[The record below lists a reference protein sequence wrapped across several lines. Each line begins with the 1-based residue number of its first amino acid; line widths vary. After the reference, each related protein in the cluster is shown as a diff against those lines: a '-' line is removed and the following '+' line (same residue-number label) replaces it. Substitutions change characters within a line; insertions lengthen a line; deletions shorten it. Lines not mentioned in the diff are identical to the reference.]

1 MCQDRELSF
10 PDADCLVYL
19 REPGQ
24 PTTGPSFRIHIS
36 QLAEKGLYP
45 LLNRCIT
52 SAAPIPKSRSRRNSS
67 PQNSDVFELYLP
79 APANAS
85 RDETIAQHLDTRNL
99 FAWVYNIPLTGR
111 TLGKSSVGL
120 LRRIN
125 TYLPDSV
132 VSNAAEVA
140 TYLDYQRYTDY
151 RECGDHALGMLYFAE
166 IFERQDMWM
175 DAFVH
180 CVGLNHTLHH
190 SLEFDQ
196 ISKTTRGS
204 ILKARLEMD
213 VRLDRVSRSVDNF
226 FETDL
231 SGAFLGLH
239 QSAREH
245 FDRCRSFLH
254 AYYIE
259 MYGFWPPTDFET
271 SQTVQRSFYRSMY
284 TDFRSLYHYLV
295 DPKSTQ
301 DMSNDISANGGICI
315 LQNIRAFDQRHHFDC
330 LPHPLPL
337 VPILTAED
345 APTGR
350 TSGARNSLNPIRRRK
365 AEREHRRARSLK
377 ALTHASNRDWNV
389 SSNPLV
395 RRFEQFEQESVTD
408 EYDHVSLVDGRKVR
422 WILIYAILQTLVS
435 VTYAPKE
442 VCNPEPLSYP
452 LCCHPP
458 KVMPWADTKPK
469 VEKPKGKQPVKMELE
484 PDINYLATSSS
495 TTSLVNSGTR
505 KEKERRKS
513 LPLSVM
519 TSTSSERSRSSDP
532 SSLRGFL
539 SKRST
544 SSKSIKIVSK
554 PAFCEIFV
562 QGYGNGLNE
571 TKNLSQI
578 KSEETDQSEGLYMTS
593 SPVTFVSRESSKSSG
608 SSRSTD
614 SNTESDGLTEMD
626 HLSVDGNED
635 ATPTEK
641 ANLVDD
647 RMKMS
652 EVHINTETWDRILET

>member
-1 MCQDRELSF
+1 M
-10 PDADCLVYL
+10 YL
-19 REPGQ
+19 RAPGQ
-24 PTTGPSFRIHIS
+24 ANNGPSFRIHIS
-36 QLAEKGLYP
+36 RLAEKGLYP

-52 SAAPIPKSRSRRNSS
+52 SAPPIPKSRRRRNSS
-67 PQNSDVFELYLP
+67 PQHSDIFELYLP
-79 APANAS
+79 APANGS
-85 RDETIAQHLDTRNL
+85 RDEIIAHHLDTRNL
-99 FAWVYNIPLTGR
+99 FAWAYNIPLTGR

-125 TYLPDSV
+125 TYTPDSV
-132 VSNAAEVA
+132 VSNESEVA
-140 TYLDYQRYTDY
+140 AYLDYQRYTDY
-151 RECGDHALGMLYFAE
+151 RECGDHALAMLHFAE
-166 IFERQDMWM
+166 TFERQDMWI
-175 DAFVH
+175 DAFAH
-180 CVGLNHTLHH
+180 CVGLNHALHH
-190 SLEFDQ
+190 SLEFEQ

-259 MYGFWPPTDFET
+259 TYGFWPPTDFET
-271 SQTVQRSFYRSMY
+271 NQMLQRSFYRSMY

-301 DMSNDISANGGICI
+301 DMSNDISANGGLCI

-337 VPILTAED
+337 VPVLNTDD
-345 APTGR
+345 APAQR
-350 TSGARNSLNPIRRRK
+350 LSGARNSLNPLRRRK
-365 AEREHRRARSLK
+365 AEREYRRANSLK
-377 ALTHASNRDWNV
+377 ALTDASNRDWNV

-395 RRFEQFEQESVTD
+395 RRFEQFEQESVAD

-442 VCNPEPLSYP
+442 VRNPEALSYP

-458 KVMPWADTKPK
+458 KVMPWADTKLK
-469 VEKPKGKQPVKMELE
+469 VEKPKPKQPGKMELE

-495 TTSLVNSGTR
+495 TTSLVNSGA
-505 KEKERRKS
+505 KKDKERRKS
-513 LPLSVM
+513 LPLSVV
-519 TSTSSERSRSSDP
+519 TSTPSERSRSSDA

-539 SKRST
+539 SKRSM
-544 SSKSIKIVSK
+544 SSKSIKIVNK

-571 TKNLSQI
+571 TNNLSHV
-578 KSEETDQSEGLYMTS
+578 KSEEADESEGVYVTS
-593 SPVTFVSRESSKSSG
+593 SPVTIVSRESSKSSG
-608 SSRSTD
+608 YSRSTD

-626 HLSVDGNED
+626 HLSVDGKED
-635 ATPTEK
+635 TTPTEK
-641 ANLVDD
+641 TNPVDD
-647 RMKMS
+647 GMKMS
-652 EVHINTETWDRILET
+652 EVHINIEMWDRILNN